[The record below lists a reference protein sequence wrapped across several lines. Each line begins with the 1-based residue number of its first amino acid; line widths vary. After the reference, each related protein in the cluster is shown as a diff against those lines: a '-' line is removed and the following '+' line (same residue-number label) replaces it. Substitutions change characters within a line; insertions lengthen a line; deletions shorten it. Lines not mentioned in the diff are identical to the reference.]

1 MEAAVAGDT
10 PDDPTL
16 RAAKGAMR
24 RTALAVRAG
33 LDPLLGVRMADH
45 VLAYARP
52 PAGAVVA
59 GYAPIGAEIDPR
71 PLLAALERRGH
82 TLALPVTP
90 PRGQALRFRRWRF
103 GAPLTAGVMG
113 TRHPADGEWLVPD
126 WLLVPLLAFDR
137 TGRRLGYG
145 GGYYDR
151 TLAGLPA
158 AIAVGAAFAAQEVP
172 LVPAGPN
179 DRRLALVATEAGL
192 IATGA

>member
-1 MEAAVAGDT
+1 MDSAVAGDT

-16 RAAKGAMR
+16 RAAKAKMR
-24 RTALAVRAG
+24 RTALAGRVG
-33 LDPLLGVRMADH
+33 LDPLLGVRLADH
-45 VLAYARP
+45 VLAGARP
-52 PAGAVVA
+52 PTGAVIA
-59 GYAPIGAEIDPR
+59 GYAPIGTEIDPR

-82 TLALPVTP
+82 TLVLPVTP

-103 GAPLTAGVMG
+103 GAPLATGVMG
-113 TRHPADGEWLVPD
+113 TRHPADGEWLDPD

-137 TGRRLGYG
+137 AGRRLGYG

-151 TLAGLPA
+151 SLAGLPA

-172 LVPAGPN
+172 LVPAGPH
-179 DRRLALVATEAGL
+179 DIRLALVATETGL